1 MLREPSRGAAGTVRG
16 LGIPHGLFNRIDE
29 DRLVA
34 RRIREHLEKWLVAFE
49 KRPPVIER
57 NLRRNIGWLSQALG
71 LGPAEEELLALL
83 LLLQAEEGLRESVAT
98 LAAGRHDRLHD
109 VLACALGLPTSQIR
123 RALSPMRP
131 LVGMRLVRLF
141 PDRRYEVVAFAEG
154 LGSAFLTPFSRRSDL
169 FNLFCR
175 SVEEC
180 SLSLDDFPHL
190 VGDTE
195 PLRRHLAG
203 VLVHG
208 VRGAHVLLHG
218 LPGTGKTELARAL
231 AASVGARLFEVPV
244 EGCSGEALSGRARLV
259 SFTIAQRLLAGM
271 GQSVLLFDEL
281 EDAFP
286 TTGLRVVGTSASGET
301 YGGEKG
307 WTNRLLEE
315 TQVPTIW
322 IGNSVTQIDP
332 AYLRRFDLVIEVPTP
347 SREVRRRI
355 VERHSAAL
363 PLSSPY
369 VERVASDE
377 RLRPADIVRASR
389 VATLASPE
397 NAEDAERIFGHAL
410 EAGFA
415 AEGRLA
421 SPPAARSDLG
431 AWDPAIT
438 NASPPLEEV
447 VAAFRGRTAG
457 TMLLYGVPGTG
468 KSAFVA
474 ALGES
479 ICRPVVVRRASD
491 LLSMWVG
498 GTEKLLAAAFRQARA
513 AGAILFLDEADG
525 FLDDR
530 RSASHRWELTETNE
544 LLQQIEG
551 FDGILACATN
561 LIERI
566 DGAAFRRFALKI
578 RFEPLRPEQCW
589 RLVLRTL
596 ESLGCNLPAA
606 ADLEKTSSALAHL
619 GPLTPGDFAAVTRRL
634 RLLSAQTSGSLSSVV
649 DAFRIIEEL
658 KQETMLGIRARRAP
672 IGFRS

>member
-1 MLREPSRGAAGTVRG
+1 MVRERNLQSNESSRI
-16 LGIPHGLFNRIDE
+16 LGIPPRLFHRIDD

-34 RRIREHLEKWLVAFE
+34 RRIREHLEKWLAAFE
-49 KRPPVIER
+49 KRPPAIEPS
-57 NLRRNIGWLSQALG
+57 LRRTIGWLSQALG
-71 LGPAEEELLALL
+71 LEPVEEELLALL
-83 LLLQAEEGLRESVAT
+83 LLLQAEEGLRDAVAT
-98 LAAGRHDRLHD
+98 LAEGRIDRLHE
-109 VLACALGLPTSQIR
+109 VFACALGRSASLIR
-123 RALSPMRP
+123 RALSPRRP
-131 LVGMRLVRLF
+131 LVGMLLVRLS
-141 PDRRYEVVAFAEG
+141 PERRHEVVAFAES
-154 LGSAFLTPFSRRSDL
+154 LGPALLTPFSSRREL
-169 FNLFCR
+169 FDLFCR

-180 SLSLDDFPHL
+180 ALSLDDFPHL
-190 VGDTE
+190 AGDTE

-203 VLVHG
+203 ALSHG
-208 VRGAHVLLHG
+208 VRGAHILLHG
-218 LPGTGKTELARAL
+218 APGTGKTELARAL
-231 AASVGARLFEVPV
+231 AVSVGARLFEVPV
-244 EGCSGEALSGRARLV
+244 EGSNGEALSGKARLV
-259 SFTIAQRLLAGM
+259 SFTIAQRLLAGV

-286 TTGLRVVGTSASGET
+286 TAGLRLFGTSASEQKH
-301 YGGEKG
+301 GGDKG

-322 IGNSVTQIDP
+322 IGNSVEQIDR
-332 AYLRRFDLVIEVPTP
+332 AYLRRFDLVIEVPP
-347 SREVRRRI
+347 PPKEVRRKI
-355 VERHSAAL
+355 LERHAGAL
-363 PLSSPY
+363 SLRQPF
-369 VERVASDE
+369 VEGVASDE
-377 RLRPADIVRASR
+377 RLCPADVVRASR
-389 VATLASPE
+389 VATLASPKD
-397 NAEDAERIFGHAL
+397 AEDAERSFGHAL
-410 EAGFA
+410 EAGFM

-421 SPPAARSDLG
+421 SPLAARADLG
-431 AWDPAIT
+431 AWDPSVV

-447 VAAFRGRTAG
+447 IAAFRGRTAG

-525 FLDDR
+525 FLEDR
-530 RSASHRWELTETNE
+530 RSARHRWELTETNE

-561 LIERI
+561 LVERI

-578 RFEPLRPEQCW
+578 RFEPLRPEQGW

-596 ESLGCNLPAA
+596 ESLGCDLPAKN
-606 ADLEKTSSALAHL
+606 DLERASVALAHL

-634 RLLSAQTSGSLSSVV
+634 RLLSARTSGSPPSMV

-658 KQETMLGIRARRAP
+658 KQETELGIRARRAP